1 MRRAS
6 AFNRDCPRAD
16 GPPNSAAIRE
26 TAADW
31 VARRDAGLSVR
42 EEVDYAAWLDTDR
55 AHRTAVDGLD
65 LTWKTLDRPLAS
77 GSADAVL
84 GELALRARL
93 RRRRR
98 TVALGIASL
107 ALLVGAGL
115 GWQSLRP
122 LSDLRSPAMVSAVV
136 LLPSIQALPDGS
148 VAELRDGAE
157 IAVEFTDAQRRV
169 VLRRG
174 EVYFKVAKNPAR
186 PFVVAAGGVE
196 VRAVGTA
203 FSVDFGKSAVEVLV
217 TEGKVAVAMTPRAMA
232 SVDAT
237 QPNPA
242 PLLVGAGHGTTV
254 VTSARQ
260 ADSESRP
267 VSEADFQARLAWR
280 SPRLEFSG
288 TPLIEAV
295 ALLNRHNRVQFII
308 EDPELARMRVSGI
321 FGAVNTDA
329 FVRLLESGFDIQ
341 SERRG
346 TDGIVLRHK
355 P

>member
-1 MRRAS
+1 MRRPRS
-6 AFNRDCPRAD
+6 FNRDRTQAEVCPI
-16 GPPNSAAIRE
+16 SSAIRE

-31 VARRDAGLSVR
+31 VARRDAGLTAR
-42 EEVDYAAWLDTDR
+42 EEVDYAAWLDADP
-55 AHRTAVDGLD
+55 AHRTAVNGLD

-84 GELALRARL
+84 GELVHRAHMRHG
-93 RRRRR
+93 RR
-98 TVALGIASL
+98 TVAFGVASL
-107 ALLVGAGL
+107 VLLVGAGL
-115 GWQSLRP
+115 GWQAWRP
-122 LSDLRSPAMVSAVV
+122 SSDLRSPAMVSAVV

-186 PFVVAAGGVE
+186 PFVVVAGGVE

-203 FSVDFGKSAVEVLV
+203 FSVDFGKSTVDVLV
-217 TEGKVAVAMTPRAMA
+217 TEGKVAVAMSPRAMA
-232 SVDAT
+232 SVEAT
-237 QPNPA
+237 QPNPE

-254 VTSARQ
+254 VTTARQ

-267 VSEADFQARLAWR
+267 VSEADLQSRLGWR

-295 ALLNRHNRVQFII
+295 ALLNRHNRVQFTI
-308 EDPELARMRVSGI
+308 EDPDLARTRVSGI

-329 FVRLLESGFDIQ
+329 FVRLLESSFGVQ

-346 TDGIVLRHK
+346 ADEIVLRRN